1 MSGGGRFFDL
11 SRSRAQRFGVHAR
24 VVQFLKLALHHFLIL
39 VIRHAEPARAR
50 AQNGDTEL
58 AAVDELADQARQQ
71 ALFLS
76 SPSGSARRK
85 SLKYASS
92 FSNSHG
98 VKPQKFIETG
108 VSGA

>member
-1 MSGGGRFFDL
+1 MPNQRALERRTETLSSPRSMSSPIRLG
-11 SRSRAQRFGVHAR
+11 SRHS
-24 VVQFLKLALHHFLIL
+24 
-39 VIRHAEPARAR
+39 
-50 AQNGDTEL
+50 
-58 AAVDELADQARQQ
+58 
-71 ALFLS
+71 FLS

-85 SLKYASS
+85 SLNYASS